1 MPPGPVAVAVMVS
14 PTATGLARV
23 TGKVPVLPLE
33 LVLTL
38 LSRMNVLPSLPE
50 GLEKNWMVI
59 TPVGRAVKTALDD
72 H

>member
-1 MPPGPVAVAVMVS
+1 MV
-14 PTATGLARV
+14 
-23 TGKVPVLPLE
+23 KVPVLPLE

-72 H
+72 R